1 MEDGCC
7 DDIVTRAIRT
17 RRDRTL
23 GNSTSSLK
31 V

>member
-1 MEDGCC
+1 MLRRFV
-7 DDIVTRAIRT
+7 DIVTRALRT